1 MQRSTSLSFRALLMP
16 NQLGNRGSSGPV
28 RRALA
33 RGFGNGPVKE
43 ALGRGLGK
51 TDGGAGGGTGP
62 AFGGTAFAVGCSLT
76 FDVTF
81 TAALDGVAFGG
92 VFGGIQYL
100 RLAGLNSSLEPLDLT
115 RLWSHST
122 PIPEPAILFGVRDRV
137 LGGWTATGGGL
148 GCG

>member
-1 MQRSTSLSFRALLMP
+1 MQRSTSLSFRALRMP
-16 NQLGNRGSSGPV
+16 NQLGNRGSNGPV

-33 RGFGNGPVKE
+33 RGSGNGPVRE
-43 ALGRGLGK
+43 ALGRELGK
-51 TDGGAGGGTGP
+51 TDGGAGGGTGCALDGP
-62 AFGGTAFAVGCSLT
+62 AFVVGCSLT

-81 TAALDGVAFGG
+81 TAALDGVALGG

-100 RLAGLNSSLEPLDLT
+100 RPAGLDSSAWT

-122 PIPEPAILFGVRDRV
+122 PIPEPAVLFGVRDRV

>member
-1 MQRSTSLSFRALLMP
+1 MQRSTRMSFRALLMP
-16 NQLGNRGSSGPV
+16 NQLGNHGSSGPV
-28 RRALA
+28 RQTLA
-33 RGFGNGPVKE
+33 RDFGNGPARE
-43 ALGRGLGK
+43 ALGRDLGK

-62 AFGGTAFAVGCSLT
+62 AFGGPAFAVGCSLT

-81 TAALDGVAFGG
+81 TAAFDVVAFGG

-100 RLAGLNSSLEPLDLT
+100 RLSGLNSSLEPL
-115 RLWSHST
+115 
-122 PIPEPAILFGVRDRV
+122 ALFGVRDRV